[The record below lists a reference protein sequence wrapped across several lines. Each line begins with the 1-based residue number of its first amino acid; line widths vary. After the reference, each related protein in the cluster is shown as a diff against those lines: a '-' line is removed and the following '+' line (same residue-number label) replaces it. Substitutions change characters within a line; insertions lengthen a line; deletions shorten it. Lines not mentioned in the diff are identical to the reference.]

1 MQMKKIAADGMIS
14 GFAMGASLFIGGA
27 ILSRI
32 IYGPQF
38 APPGKF
44 APEQINAFYFIWTKL
59 LIGLLFGILFTVAYE
74 LLPLRV
80 RFTGAIHGLKYGLGF
95 WFLTSLWNLSHPIV
109 YGSINVPDQIFWIL
123 YQLVGF
129 LVLGAVLGYINKRR
143 TRHNLSI
150 QQAGA
155 ELSGNHP

>member
-14 GFAMGASLFIGGA
+14 GVAMGASLFIGGA

-59 LIGLLFGILFTVAYE
+59 LIGLVFGILFAVAYE

-129 LVLGAVLGYINKRR
+129 LVLGAVLGYLNKRR
-143 TRHNLSI
+143 TRHNPSM
-150 QQAGA
+150 QQSNA
-155 ELSGNHP
+155 

>member
-1 MQMKKIAADGMIS
+1 MQLKKIAMDGTIS
-14 GFAMGASLFIGGA
+14 GLAMGASLFIGGA

-32 IYGPQF
+32 VYGPQF

-44 APEQINAFYFIWTKL
+44 EPEQINAFYFIWTKL
-59 LIGLLFGILFTVAYE
+59 LIGWLFGILFTSAYE
-74 LLPLRV
+74 LLPLRMK
-80 RFTGAIHGLKYGLGF
+80 FTGAIHGLKYGLGF

-129 LVLGAVLGYINKRR
+129 LTLGAVLGYINKRR
-143 TRHNLSI
+143 TRHELSI
-150 QQAGA
+150 AAGT
-155 ELSGNHP
+155 NV